1 MSAVI
6 FPCDGAA
13 VPHDWRGGD
22 VETVSLHTRG
32 PRRTMNLLIE
42 DLEHAFAGRL
52 DGRAYD
58 LVRIASYVYAA
69 DQTVSRGGR
78 ADWRL
83 EHWGR
88 DLRLAIPVNA
98 PDVWSSP
105 PVTRALQECVGF
117 LTQDQWR
124 FAFEPAR
131 ADEDRQLLLPE
142 AGPAGGVSTDVVVPF
157 SGGMDSLATVL
168 AELTEERRPLLVSHQ
183 SWGLVE
189 GERRRIAVALR
200 QRFGSDSFSI
210 LDAAVHRTGDEARE
224 RTRRSRTF
232 LYGALALAAAHRMG
246 AAAVLLSDN
255 GVASLNLPTNRQLV
269 GSRASRSTH
278 PRFIVL
284 LNTLATAVLDQP
296 PEVRNPLWDRTRRE
310 VVERIAAAGQPE
322 LIGATLSCVNSQ
334 RRPRT
339 RPHCGYCSQ
348 CIDRRFATAGAG
360 LEEYDL
366 PERYGLD
373 VFLEELPEGDPRTTA
388 VSYVR
393 FARDLHTLSDQGA
406 VEAYPELLD
415 ALRKGRETQDLE
427 AYLDMLLRHSETVLT
442 VLSGMVERSA
452 GSLARGDLPQHSLL
466 VMAAAPPTDG
476 PAAPPFSHSKSY
488 ESVRLGDAE
497 FTLTPPQ
504 AQVVKNLH
512 HAHEAGI
519 HALRTRDALDGVEA
533 NATRVSEVFRDS
545 AAWENLVVTEKRG
558 RYRLNFP
565 PKNA

>member
-1 MSAVI
+1 MSAVV
-6 FPCDGAA
+6 FPCDGATI
-13 VPHDWRGGD
+13 PREWRGGD
-22 VETVSLHTRG
+22 VETVALHTRG
-32 PRRTMNLLIE
+32 PRRTMNLRIE

-78 ADWRL
+78 ADWKL
-83 EHWGR
+83 EHWER

-124 FAFEPAR
+124 FAFEPAG

-142 AGPAGGVSTDVVVPF
+142 AGPRRGLSTDVVVLF

-168 AELTEERRPLLVSHQ
+168 AELTEKRRPLLVSHR

-189 GERRRIAVALR
+189 GERRRIAEELR
-200 QRFGSDSFSI
+200 QRFGSDSFSM
-210 LDAAVHRTGDEARE
+210 LEAAVHRTGDEARE
-224 RTRRSRTF
+224 RTRRSRAF
-232 LYGALALAAAHRMG
+232 LYGSLALAAAHRMG
-246 AAAVLLSDN
+246 AAAVFLSDN
-255 GVASLNLPTNRQLV
+255 GVVSLNLPINRQLV

-278 PRFIVL
+278 PRFIAL

-296 PEVRNPLWDRTRRE
+296 PEVRNPLWDRTRRQ
-310 VVERIAAAGQPE
+310 VVERIAAAGQPD

-334 RRPRT
+334 RRSRT

-348 CIDRRFATAGAG
+348 CIDRRFATVGTE
-360 LEEYDL
+360 LEEYDP
-366 PERYGLD
+366 PERYGVD
-373 VFLEELPEGDPRTTA
+373 VFLDELPEGDPRTTA

-393 FARDLHTLSDQGA
+393 FARDLGTLSDQGA
-406 VEAYPELLD
+406 VEAYPD
-415 ALRKGRETQDLE
+415 VITALRKGRETQDLE
-427 AYLDMLLRHSETVLT
+427 AYLDMLVRHSETVLA
-442 VLSGMVERSA
+442 VLSSMVERAA
-452 GSLARGDLPQHSLL
+452 GSLARGELPQHSLL
-466 VMAAAPPTDG
+466 VMAAAKVDDA
-476 PAAPPFSHSKSY
+476 PAVPPFSHTESY
-488 ESVRLGDAE
+488 ESVRLGDAA

-512 HAHEAGI
+512 RAHEAGI
-519 HALRTRDALDGVEA
+519 RALRTHDALNGVET
-533 NATRVSEVFRDS
+533 NATRVSEVFRNS
-545 AAWENLVVTEKRG
+545 TAWESLVVSEERG
-558 RYRLNFP
+558 HYRLNFP
-565 PKNA
+565 PKHA

>member
-1 MSAVI
+1 MSAVV

-13 VPHDWRGGD
+13 VPREWRGGD
-22 VETVSLHTRG
+22 VETVALHTRG
-32 PRRTMNLLIE
+32 PHKVMNLLIE
-42 DLEHAFAGRL
+42 DPEHAFVGRL

-69 DQTVSRGGR
+69 DQTVSRGGD

-83 EHWGR
+83 DRWER

-124 FAFEPAR
+124 FAFEPAG

-142 AGPAGGVSTDVVVPF
+142 AGPRRGLSTDVVVPF

-168 AELTEERRPLLVSHQ
+168 AELTAERRPLLVSHK
-183 SWGLVE
+183 SWGLIE
-189 GERRRIAVALR
+189 GERRRIAEELR
-200 QRFGSDSFSI
+200 QRFGSDSFS
-210 LDAAVHRTGDEARE
+210 LLEAAVHRTGDEARE
-224 RTRRSRTF
+224 RTRRSRAF

-255 GVASLNLPTNRQLV
+255 GVVSLNLPMNRQLV

-322 LIGATLSCVNSQ
+322 LIGATLSCVNVQ
-334 RRPRT
+334 ARPRT
-339 RPHCGYCSQ
+339 RPHCGYCLQ

-360 LEEYDL
+360 LEEYDP

-373 VFLEELPEGDPRTTA
+373 IFLDDLPEGVARTTA

-393 FARDLHTLSDQGA
+393 FARDLDTLSDQGA
-406 VEAYPELLD
+406 VEAYPDLIT
-415 ALRKGRETQDLE
+415 ALRTGRESQDLE
-427 AYLDMLLRHSETVLT
+427 AYLDMLLRHSETVLA
-442 VLSGMVERSA
+442 VLSSMVERAA
-452 GSLARGDLPQHSLL
+452 GSLARGELAQHSLL
-466 VMAAAPPTDG
+466 VMAAAD
-476 PAAPPFSHSKSY
+476 PADDPAGLPFTPSTSY
-488 ESVRLGDAE
+488 QSVRLGGTA
-497 FTLTPPQ
+497 FPLTRPQ
-504 AQVVKNLH
+504 AQVVRNLH
-512 HAHEAGI
+512 RAHRAGI
-519 HALRTRDALDGVEA
+519 ATLGTHDALNGVDT
-533 NATRVSEVFRDS
+533 NATRVSEVFRNS
-545 AAWENLVVTEKRG
+545 AAWESLVVSEKRG
-558 RYRLNFP
+558 HYRLNFP
-565 PKNA
+565 PKYA

>member
-1 MSAVI
+1 MSAVV

-13 VPHDWRGGD
+13 VPRDWRGGD
-22 VETVSLHTRG
+22 VKTVALHARG
-32 PRRTMNLLIE
+32 PRKVMNLLIE
-42 DLEHAFAGRL
+42 DPEHAFAGRL

-69 DQTVSRGGR
+69 DQTVSRGGD

-83 EHWGR
+83 DRWER

-124 FAFEPAR
+124 FAFEPAG

-142 AGPAGGVSTDVVVPF
+142 AGPRRGLSTDVVVPF

-168 AELTEERRPLLVSHQ
+168 AELTAGRRPLLVSHK
-183 SWGLVE
+183 SWGLIE
-189 GERRRIAVALR
+189 GERHRIVTALR
-200 QRFGSDSFSI
+200 QRFGSDSFS
-210 LDAAVHRTGDEARE
+210 LLEATVHRTGDEARE
-224 RTRRSRTF
+224 RTRRSRAF

-255 GVASLNLPTNRQLV
+255 GVVSLNLPMNRQLV

-310 VVERIAAAGQPE
+310 VVERIAAAGRPE

-348 CIDRRFATAGAG
+348 CIDRRFATVGAG
-360 LEEYDL
+360 LEEYDP

-373 VFLEELPEGDPRTTA
+373 VFLEELPAGDPRTTA

-393 FARDLHTLSDQGA
+393 FARDLDTLSDQGA
-406 VEAYPELLD
+406 VEAYPDLLN
-415 ALRKGRETQDLE
+415 ALRKGRESQDLE
-427 AYLDMLLRHSETVLT
+427 AYLDMLLRHSETVLA
-442 VLSGMVERSA
+442 VLSSMLERAA
-452 GSLARGDLPQHSLL
+452 GPLARGEVPQHSLL
-466 VMAAAPPTDG
+466 VMAAAKVDDG
-476 PAAPPFSHSKSY
+476 PAVPPFSHTESY
-488 ESVRLGDAE
+488 ESVRLGDAA

-512 HAHEAGI
+512 RAHEAGI
-519 HALRTRDALDGVEA
+519 RALRTHDALKGIDT
-533 NATRVSEVFRDS
+533 NTTRVSEVFRDS
-545 AAWENLVVTEKRG
+545 AAWKNLVVPEKRG
-558 RYRLNFP
+558 HYRLNFP
-565 PKNA
+565 PKHA

>member
-1 MSAVI
+1 MSAVV

-13 VPHDWRGGD
+13 IPREWRGGD
-22 VETVSLHTRG
+22 VETVALHTRG
-32 PRRTMNLLIE
+32 PHKVMNLRIE
-42 DLEHAFAGRL
+42 DPEHAFVGRL

-69 DQTVSRGGR
+69 DQTVSRGGD

-83 EHWGR
+83 DRWER

-124 FAFEPAR
+124 FAFEPAG
-131 ADEDRQLLLPE
+131 ADDDRQLLLPE
-142 AGPAGGVSTDVVVPF
+142 AGPRSGLSTDVVVPF

-168 AELTEERRPLLVSHQ
+168 AELTEKRRPLLVSHR

-189 GERRRIAVALR
+189 GQRRKLAAALR
-200 QRFGSDSFSI
+200 HRFGPGSVSV
-210 LDAAVHRTGDEARE
+210 LDATVHRTGNEARE
-224 RTRRSRTF
+224 RTRRSRAF

-255 GVASLNLPTNRQLV
+255 GVVSLNLPTNRQLV
-269 GSRASRSTH
+269 GARTSRSTH
-278 PRFIVL
+278 PRYIVL

-296 PEVRNPLWDRTRRE
+296 PEIRNPLWDRTRRE

-322 LIGATLSCVNSQ
+322 LIGATLSCVNVQ

-339 RPHCGYCSQ
+339 RPHCGSCSQ
-348 CIDRRFATAGAG
+348 CIDRRFATVGAG
-360 LEEYDL
+360 LKEYDP

-373 VFLEELPEGDPRTTA
+373 
-388 VSYVR
+388 
-393 FARDLHTLSDQGA
+393 
-406 VEAYPELLD
+406 
-415 ALRKGRETQDLE
+415 
-427 AYLDMLLRHSETVLT
+427 MLVRHSETVLA
-442 VLSGMVERSA
+442 VLSSMVERAA
-452 GSLARGDLPQHSLL
+452 GSLARGELPQHSLL
-466 VMAAAPPTDG
+466 VMAAAKVDDG
-476 PAAPPFSHSKSY
+476 PAVPPFSHTESY
-488 ESVRLGDAE
+488 ESVRLGDAA

-512 HAHEAGI
+512 RAHEAGI
-519 HALRTRDALDGVEA
+519 RVRCAPATPSMGSRRTPRGSARCSGTPLLGRTSSFPRRDG
-533 NATRVSEVFRDS
+533 T
-545 AAWENLVVTEKRG
+545 TG
-558 RYRLNFP
+558 
-565 PKNA
+565 

>member
-1 MSAVI
+1 MSAVV

-13 VPHDWRGGD
+13 IPRAWRGGD
-22 VETVSLHTRG
+22 VETVALHTRG
-32 PRRTMNLLIE
+32 PRKVMNLLIE
-42 DLEHAFAGRL
+42 DPEHAFAGRL

-69 DQTVSRGGR
+69 DQTVSRGGD

-83 EHWGR
+83 DRWER

-124 FAFEPAR
+124 FAFEPAG
-131 ADEDRQLLLPE
+131 ADDDRQLLLPE
-142 AGPAGGVSTDVVVPF
+142 AGPRRGLSTDVVVPF
-157 SGGMDSLATVL
+157 SGGMDSLATAL
-168 AELTEERRPLLVSHQ
+168 AELTEKRRPLLVSHR

-189 GERRRIAVALR
+189 GERRKLAAALR
-200 QRFGSDSFSI
+200 HRFGPGSVSV
-210 LDAAVHRTGDEARE
+210 LDATVHRTGNEARE
-224 RTRRSRTF
+224 RTRRSRAF

-246 AAAVLLSDN
+246 AAAVFLSDN
-255 GVASLNLPTNRQLV
+255 GVVSLNLPTNRQLV
-269 GSRASRSTH
+269 GARASRSTH

-284 LNTLATAVLDQP
+284 LNTLAAEALGQA

-348 CIDRRFATAGAG
+348 CVDRRFATAGAG
-360 LEEYDL
+360 LEEYDP

-373 VFLEELPEGDPRTTA
+373 IFLNDLPEGVARTTA
-388 VSYVR
+388 VSHVR
-393 FARDLHTLSDQGA
+393 FARDLSALSDEGV
-406 VEAYPELLD
+406 VEAYPELLA
-415 ALRKGRETQDLE
+415 ALRAGREILDLE
-427 AYLDMLLRHSETVLT
+427 AYLAMLRRHAETVLA
-442 VLSGMVERSA
+442 VLSGMLEHAA
-452 GSLARGDLPQHSLL
+452 GALARGEVARHSLL
-466 VMAAAPPTDG
+466 VMAAAKGDDG
-476 PAAPPFSHSKSY
+476 PAGPPFSHTESY
-488 ESVRLGDAE
+488 ESVRLGGTA

-504 AQVVKNLH
+504 AQVVRNLH
-512 HAHEAGI
+512 RAHRAGI
-519 HALRTRDALDGVEA
+519 AALRTHDALNGVDT
-533 NATRVSEVFRDS
+533 NATRVSEVFRNS
-545 AAWENLVVTEKRG
+545 SAWESLVVSEKRG
-558 RYRLNFP
+558 HYRLNFP
-565 PKNA
+565 PQYA

>member
-1 MSAVI
+1 M
-6 FPCDGAA
+6 
-13 VPHDWRGGD
+13 
-22 VETVSLHTRG
+22 
-32 PRRTMNLLIE
+32 
-42 DLEHAFAGRL
+42 
-52 DGRAYD
+52 
-58 LVRIASYVYAA
+58 
-69 DQTVSRGGR
+69 
-78 ADWRL
+78 
-83 EHWGR
+83 
-88 DLRLAIPVNA
+88 
-98 PDVWSSP
+98 
-105 PVTRALQECVGF
+105 
-117 LTQDQWR
+117 
-124 FAFEPAR
+124 
-131 ADEDRQLLLPE
+131 
-142 AGPAGGVSTDVVVPF
+142 
-157 SGGMDSLATVL
+157 
-168 AELTEERRPLLVSHQ
+168 
-183 SWGLVE
+183 
-189 GERRRIAVALR
+189 
-200 QRFGSDSFSI
+200 

-224 RTRRSRTF
+224 RTRRSRAF
-232 LYGALALAAAHRMG
+232 LYGTLALAAAHRMG

-255 GVASLNLPTNRQLV
+255 GVVSLNLPMNRQLV

-284 LNTLATAVLDQP
+284 LNTLASAVLDQP

-334 RRPRT
+334 RSPRT

-348 CIDRRFATAGAG
+348 CIDRRFATVGTG
-360 LEEYDL
+360 LEEYDP

-393 FARDLHTLSDQGA
+393 FARDLDTLSEQGA

-442 VLSGMVERSA
+442 VLSGMVERAA
-452 GSLARGDLPQHSLL
+452 GSLARGDLPQHWLL
-466 VMAAAPPTDG
+466 VMAAAPPAEG
-476 PAAPPFSHSKSY
+476 PTAPPFSHSKSY

-519 HALRTRDALDGVEA
+519 HALRTRDALDGVET
-533 NATRVSEVFRDS
+533 NATRVSEVFRDPT
-545 AAWENLVVTEKRG
+545 AWESLVVTEKRG

-565 PKNA
+565 PKDA